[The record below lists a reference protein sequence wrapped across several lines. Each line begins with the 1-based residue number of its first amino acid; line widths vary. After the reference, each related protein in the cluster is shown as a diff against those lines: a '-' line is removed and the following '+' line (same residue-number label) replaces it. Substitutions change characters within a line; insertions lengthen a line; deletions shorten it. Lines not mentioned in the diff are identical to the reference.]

1 MPESLYSSAQK
12 LAVQDCTDATDSGCN
27 DGNSEIPGRTRGRG
41 GSSDSERVGG
51 HRLYA
56 TSPSVEIPAAAGSS
70 PSLDEAQIESDCK
83 QHAKVFYLRIAGA
96 GRQVTSPSEETLLQD
111 VVESARAAE
120 GSSCD
125 CEHSIESDVD
135 IFQFEV

>member
-1 MPESLYSSAQK
+1 MPKPSSSSAQK
-12 LAVQDCTDATDSGCN
+12 LAVQDCPDAADSGCS
-27 DGNSEIPGRTRGRG
+27 DCNSEIPGRTRGRG
-41 GSSDSERVGG
+41 GSSDSERIGG
-51 HRLYA
+51 HSLYA
-56 TSPSVEIPAAAGSS
+56 TSPSVEIPAGSS

-83 QHAKVFYLRIAGA
+83 QHALVFYLRIAGA

-111 VVESARAAE
+111 VVDSARAAE

-135 IFQFEV
+135 IFQFKV